1 MEGRTTIWKSFKYP
15 RILFNELYSKDL
27 RLFTGI
33 RKDMK
38 NHLLELEDKKLLRK
52 LSLIESVFNV
62 LKNHMS
68 LEHSRH
74 RSPVNFLVHVLACIA
89 GYAIKKSTL
98 KLDDLSNSHAF
109 LS

>member
-1 MEGRTTIWKSFKYP
+1 MANYLVIKVMYP
-15 RILFNELYSKDL
+15 RTYFNELYSKDL

-52 LSLIESVFNV
+52 RSLIESVFNV

-74 RSPVNFLVHVLACIA
+74 RSPVNFLVHVLACLT

-98 KLDDLSNSHAF
+98 KLDDLSNSYPL

>member
-1 MEGRTTIWKSFKYP
+1 
-15 RILFNELYSKDL
+15 
-27 RLFTGI
+27 
-33 RKDMK
+33 MK

-52 LSLIESVFNV
+52 RSLIESVFNV
-62 LKNHMS
+62 LKYYMS

-74 RSPVNFLVHVLACIA
+74 RSPVNFLVHALASLT

-98 KLDDLSNSHAF
+98 KLDDLNNSYPL

>member
-1 MEGRTTIWKSFKYP
+1 MDTSDIKKFYYSAVAHIWNRS
-15 RILFNELYSKDL
+15 
-27 RLFTGI
+27 
-33 RKDMK
+33 MK
-38 NHLLELEDKKLLRK
+38 NHLLELEDKKLLSKR
-52 LSLIESVFNV
+52 SLIESVFNV

-74 RSPVNFLVHVLACIA
+74 RSPVNFLVHVLACLA

-98 KLDDLSNSHAF
+98 KLDDLSNSYAL

>member
-1 MEGRTTIWKSFKYP
+1 MIYQRQF
-15 RILFNELYSKDL
+15 RIN
-27 RLFTGI
+27 
-33 RKDMK
+33 
-38 NHLLELEDKKLLRK
+38 NNRK
-52 LSLIESVFNV
+52 LYLYV

-74 RSPVNFLVHVLACIA
+74 RSPVNFLVHVLACLT

-98 KLDDLSNSHAF
+98 KLDDLSNSYPL